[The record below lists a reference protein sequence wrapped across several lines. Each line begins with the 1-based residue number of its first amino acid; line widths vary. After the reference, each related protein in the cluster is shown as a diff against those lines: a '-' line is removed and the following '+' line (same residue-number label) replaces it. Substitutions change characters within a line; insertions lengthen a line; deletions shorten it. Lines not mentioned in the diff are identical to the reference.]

1 MLQLPTESG
10 GGEGRVLYIDTE
22 GTFRPERIAEIA
34 DRFGLEESDVLDNVA
49 YAKAHNTDHQTQ
61 LLVEA
66 GAIMADSRFALL
78 IVDSATSLYRAE
90 FNGRGELSARQV
102 HLCRFLRALQ
112 KLATEFGVAVILTN
126 QANER

>member
-1 MLQLPTESG
+1 M
-10 GGEGRVLYIDTE
+10 LYIDTE
-22 GTFRPERIAEIA
+22 GTFRPERLAEIA
-34 DRFGLEESDVLDNVA
+34 DRFGMDENDVLENVA

-66 GAIMADSRFALL
+66 GAIMSQRRFVLV

-90 FNGRGELSARQV
+90 FNGRGELSVRQT

-112 KLATEFGVAVILTN
+112 KIATEYGVAVVLSN
-126 QANER
+126 QV